1 MTDARST
8 PAPAAADARSRT
20 GTFVLVIVVEV
31 VTLGALWL
39 LQQYYTL

>member
-8 PAPAAADARSRT
+8 PAADAPTRT
-20 GTFVLVIVVEV
+20 GTYVLVIVVEV
-31 VTLGALWL
+31 VTLGALWW

>member
-8 PAPAAADARSRT
+8 PAPAAADASSRT
-20 GTFVLVIVVEV
+20 GTYVLVIMVEV
-31 VTLGALWL
+31 VTLGALWV